1 MDLQNKNK
9 MNQLDSPRITGGAS
23 KKDSKK
29 ESKKD
34 SKPKKQPKEKIYCGP
49 QEPIPKP
56 YNKYGS
62 MKECH
67 EKNQVKR
74 YGLYKIDSKLLKS
87 TKNKEDKTA
96 LLKKKAGLLGKV
108 SKYKRLLKNPKL
120 TKTESQKLKD
130 EANVIIR
137 EIKELD
143 VKINKL

>member
-29 ESKKD
+29 GSKKD

-67 EKNQVKR
+67 DKNQVKR

-87 TKNKEDKTA
+87 TKNKEDKTI